1 MLFPDLKIDF
11 FSPIHSSCF
20 FFGVFFFFKKRS
32 PLDIKISQNCLSLVI
47 VLNENISYLTP
58 AMSLDGNSC
67 DYPSLPS
74 SDNLQ
79 EIEKINPLACQVSE
93 SQVSEI

>member
-20 FFGVFFFFKKRS
+20 FWCVFFFKKRS

-79 EIEKINPLACQVSE
+79 EIEEINPLACQVSE